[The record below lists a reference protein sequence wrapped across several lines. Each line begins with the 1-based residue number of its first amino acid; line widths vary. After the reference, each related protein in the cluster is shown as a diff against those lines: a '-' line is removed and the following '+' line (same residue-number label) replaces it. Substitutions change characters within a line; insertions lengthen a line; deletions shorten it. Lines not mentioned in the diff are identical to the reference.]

1 MNKNEFENIKRKVE
15 IEKKIFELK
24 EKYPEVKEFDN
35 EKIQAILTGKI
46 STEYDEQLSLEEW
59 EYFDC
64 ACLLPLE
71 EMIVALNNYDNSNPK
86 IDELNFINFLA
97 IKYNVSKY
105 EVIRRIRDVRKIN
118 KFINESSK
126 QKFDILA
133 VPYDKPFV
141 VSQEKVD
148 EFKNSTTSKNDNEK
162 ISQMD
167 KIFIK
172 NNLVD
177 ECSVKKLSKKKI

>member
-1 MNKNEFENIKRKVE
+1 MNKNELENIKRKVE
-15 IEKKIFELK
+15 IEKKILELK

-46 STEYDEQLSLEEW
+46 STEYDEQLSLEDW
-59 EYFDC
+59 EYFDF
-64 ACLLPLE
+64 ACMLPIE
-71 EMIVALNNYDNSNPK
+71 EIMKELNNYDNSHPK
-86 IDELNFINFLA
+86 LDELKFVNSLT

-105 EVIRRIRDVRKIN
+105 EIIRRIKDVRKIN

-126 QKFDILA
+126 QQFDILA
-133 VPYDKPFV
+133 VPCDKPFV
-141 VSQEKVD
+141 VSKEKVD

-162 ISQMD
+162 ISQMA
-167 KIFIK
+167 KTFIK

-177 ECSVKKLSKKKI
+177 EGIVKKLSKKKI